1 MAEKSIF
8 RKFVELAMECQTKQ
22 TNEKYNRLK
31 NLLASPVTI
40 VFIAQLREDYN
51 NFMNDC
57 DALLKAEKTYLQ
69 TQLN

>member
-1 MAEKSIF
+1 
-8 RKFVELAMECQTKQ
+8 LAMECQTKQ
-22 TNEKYNRLK
+22 TKEKYNRLIK
-31 NLLASPVTI
+31 FPVSPVTI

-51 NFMNDC
+51 DFMNDC

>member
-8 RKFVELAMECQTKQ
+8 RKFIELAMECQTRHTKK
-22 TNEKYNRLK
+22 TYNQLTK
-31 NLLASPVTI
+31 KPVTPVTI

-51 NFMNDC
+51 NFMSDGT
-57 DALLKAEKTYLQ
+57 ALLKAEELHRK